1 MQRQLVNRPLRR
13 LKVPLGARLPGSFRL
28 PAFFQNQF
36 KQAFRNINNACVVL
50 SFAVAES
57 AVFPL
62 TVFDQPV
69 SQLRAQLQRFRAVQR
84 GAEIRHQT
92 DHAGGVLNSAGMHRR
107 AALFNVEAQRH
118 QFADLLKI
126 RRTVKIQIMKDR
138 RRAGKQTIPAFAMR
152 SHFLRLTQR
161 LTRRF
166 FYNRPPWMDKL
177 HPGFA
182 LMLPVRDCQTKFTGL
197 IRFQPHCIHARLF
210 QQTRHRPAFSH
221 QRRFGPGQQ
230 FKFQRTSAFRAPA
243 LTRKNRYAL
252 FRQPRW
258 HSLFRSQLR
267 DFNPPPACFP
277 RLKRLRLRMPVRQL
291 PALQKVQ
298 TERHDPMSA
307 VREKPVVVK
316 MPAGDRVRAVNPKPP
331 A

>member
-1 MQRQLVNRPLRR
+1 MQRQLVNCPLRR
-13 LKVPLGARLPGSFRL
+13 LKVPLSTCLPGSFRL

-36 KQAFRNINNACVVL
+36 EQAFRNINNACVVL

-69 SQLRAQLQRFRAVQR
+69 GQLRAQLQRFVTVQR
-84 GAEIRHQT
+84 CAEIRHQT
-92 DHAGGVLNSAGMHRR
+92 DHAGGVLNPARMHGR
-107 AALFNVEAQRH
+107 AALFDVEAQRH

-126 RRTVKIQIMKDR
+126 RLAVKIQIMENR
-138 RRAGKQTIPAFAMR
+138 RRAGKQTVPAFAMG

-166 FYNRPPWMDKL
+166 FHDRPPWMDKL

-182 LMLPVRDCQTKFTGL
+182 LMLPVRDCQTKFTRL
-197 IRFQPHCIHARLF
+197 VRFQPHCIHARLF
-210 QQTRHRPAFSH
+210 QQTRHRPAFCH
-221 QRRFGPGQQ
+221 QRRFNPGQQ

-243 LTRKNRYAL
+243 LARENGHAL

-258 HSLFRSQLR
+258 HGLFRSQLR
-267 DFNPPPACFP
+267 DFNPPPARFP
-277 RLKRLRLRMPVRQL
+277 RLKRLGLRMPVRQL

-298 TERHDPMSA
+298 TERHNPMSA
-307 VREKPVVVK
+307 VRKKPVVVK
-316 MPAGDRVRAVNPKPP
+316 MPAGDRVGTVNPKPP